1 MFLYK
6 TLYRL
11 VYSLFRPQVKEVRRL
26 ENLPDNRG
34 FLVVANHQN
43 NYDPLVIAAAMH
55 PFFQRHLKPK
65 NLKLYFIGSPRLK
78 NEFFRH
84 PFISALLTLGM
95 DSIGY
100 LPANRSSLK
109 RSAELIQKGNVVV
122 IFPEGGRNPQ
132 KVLKRGKRGAA
143 VIALLS
149 GCYIIPIGS
158 FGPKTYGLK
167 EGVLGFFTGKKL
179 AIGKP
184 FQFKPQSQ
192 HEIDANPQIL
202 IQTTNKIM
210 AEIAQVAQ
218 KNINN
223 INRP

>member
-1 MFLYK
+1 
-6 TLYRL
+6 
-11 VYSLFRPQVKEVRRL
+11 
-26 ENLPDNRG
+26 
-34 FLVVANHQN
+34 
-43 NYDPLVIAAAMH
+43 
-55 PFFQRHLKPK
+55 
-65 NLKLYFIGSPRLK
+65 
-78 NEFFRH
+78 
-84 PFISALLTLGM
+84 M

-167 EGVLGFFTGKKL
+167 EGEYAGEFVPNVTMETEEGKEETTGGLVLTAPGGL
-179 AIGKP
+179 SRA
-184 FQFKPQSQ
+184 
-192 HEIDANPQIL
+192 
-202 IQTTNKIM
+202 
-210 AEIAQVAQ
+210 
-218 KNINN
+218 
-223 INRP
+223 